1 MFVWM
6 KGNSFTKIATLNTGN
21 ITLNTS
27 CQQYFSENNWCVIGI
42 DAKNKKVAIKTISN
56 EDIKNNK
63 YTPDILNKVSIG
75 KSYVRVSNIR
85 IMQEIS
91 KLLNKK
97 LTAEKFFVH
106 YDDKEHQLII
116 DLNNPIEI

>member
-42 DAKNKKVAIKTISN
+42 DNKEKKVAIKTVSN

-63 YTPDILNKVSIG
+63 YTPDILNKVSLG
-75 KSYVRVSNIR
+75 KSYVRISNMR

-91 KLLNKK
+91 KLLNIK
-97 LTAEKFFVH
+97 LNKQKFFVY
-106 YDDKEHQLII
+106 YDDKDHQLIV
-116 DLNNPIEI
+116 DLTNQIN

>member
-6 KGNSFTKIATLNTGN
+6 KGNSFTKIATLNAGN

-27 CQQYFSENNWCVIGI
+27 CQQYFSENNWCIIGI
-42 DAKNKKVAIKTISN
+42 DNKEKKVAIKTVSN

-75 KSYVRVSNIR
+75 KSYVRISNMR

-91 KLLNKK
+91 NLLKIKLNKQ
-97 LTAEKFFVH
+97 KFFVY
-106 YDDKEHQLII
+106 YDDKDHQLII
-116 DLNNPIEI
+116 DLKNQIN

>member
-42 DAKNKKVAIKTISN
+42 DNKEKKVAIKTVSN

-63 YTPDILNKVSIG
+63 YTPDILNKVSLG
-75 KSYVRVSNIR
+75 KSYIRISNMR

-91 KLLNKK
+91 KLLNIK
-97 LTAEKFFVH
+97 LNKQKFFVY
-106 YDDKEHQLII
+106 YDDKDHQLIV
-116 DLNNPIEI
+116 DLTNQIN